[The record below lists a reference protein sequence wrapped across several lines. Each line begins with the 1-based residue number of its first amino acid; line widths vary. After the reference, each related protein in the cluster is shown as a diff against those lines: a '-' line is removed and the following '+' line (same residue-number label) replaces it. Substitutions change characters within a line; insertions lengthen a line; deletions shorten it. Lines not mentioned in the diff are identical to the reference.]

1 MKIECKIR
9 RQGGSVIT
17 LDGKRYHFAPDD
29 LGRHVAEVTHQAH
42 IDRFLEIPGYREV
55 ADDGEAPATATTEAE
70 TLTPEEPELEP
81 EPVEEPEEPGE
92 PEEPEEDD
100 EERALET
107 ARQAYREAFGKKP
120 NARMH
125 ADTMWERIAKG
136 EP

>member
-9 RQGGSVIT
+9 RQGGSLIT
-17 LDGKRYHFAPDD
+17 LDGERYHFAPDD
-29 LGRHVAEVTHQAH
+29 LGRHVAEVTQQAH

-70 TLTPEEPELEP
+70 TLAP
-81 EPVEEPEEPGE
+81 EEPEEPGE
-92 PEEPEEDD
+92 PEEPDEDD